1 MLASLRSL
9 KIGLKPLSENQPNV
23 KTKGNLIPKIAG
35 EGKKIK
41 GDKLPK
47 SHWMAEAHQFLIE

>member
-1 MLASLRSL
+1 MRR
-9 KIGLKPLSENQPNV
+9 Q
-23 KTKGNLIPKIAG
+23 KGNLIPKIAD
-35 EGKKIK
+35 EAKKIK